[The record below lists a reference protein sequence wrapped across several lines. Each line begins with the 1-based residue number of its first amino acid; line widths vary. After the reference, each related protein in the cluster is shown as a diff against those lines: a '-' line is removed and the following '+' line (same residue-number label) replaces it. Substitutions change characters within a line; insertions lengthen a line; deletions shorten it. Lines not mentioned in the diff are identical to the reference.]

1 MYYVFPVC
9 ILCILV
15 IQQNSLV
22 YTGQNVS
29 LYILQTAKLMA
40 YRTTKAAAS
49 RNCLLSLIAICVS
62 INKIC
67 VSINKICASIN
78 RKAFLHISAETLFHC
93 RASVF
98 FCYDTYI
105 LPPMNSLNIES
116 FMIAEVSSISL
127 KKLSMPSILCASAYS
142 G

>member
-29 LYILQTAKLMA
+29 LYILQTAKLMT
-40 YRTTKAAAS
+40 YRTTKSGSKSKLPAVAHSNLCIHKQNLCIHKQKQKSVSAHLCGNAFSLS
-49 RNCLLSLIAICVS
+49 RIC
-62 INKIC
+62 
-67 VSINKICASIN
+67 
-78 RKAFLHISAETLFHC
+78 F
-93 RASVF
+93 SV
-98 FCYDTYI
+98 CYDTYI

-116 FMIAEVSSISL
+116 FMIADVSSISL
-127 KKLSMPSILCASAYS
+127 KKLNMPSILCASAYS